1 MEEEGLEEGQE
12 VVGCKSAGSRW
23 GCAPGRRWGRW
34 KWVDSRSIL
43 QVESTRLTEGRMCWG
58 EGAGQASTAQAAG
71 CRWVGRLLR

>member
-23 GCAPGRRWGRW
+23 GCAPGRWWGRW

-43 QVESTRLTEGRMCWG
+43 QVESLPDFLR
-58 EGAGQASTAQAAG
+58 AG
-71 CRWVGRLLR
+71 CGGVRETDRQAQLRQLGVAGWAGY